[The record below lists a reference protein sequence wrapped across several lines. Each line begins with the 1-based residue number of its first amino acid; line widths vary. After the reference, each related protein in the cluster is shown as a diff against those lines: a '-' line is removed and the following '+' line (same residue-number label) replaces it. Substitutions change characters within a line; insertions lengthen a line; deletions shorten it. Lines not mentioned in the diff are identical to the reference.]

1 MLCASL
7 FGHFVKFEADP
18 LLEESLER
26 GGYRRAHAEEAEVA
40 QQRARGRSI
49 GAAIRTHGK
58 THQRESRPDSW
69 KVHFNYQKRRLS
81 PSDAANTR
89 PPTTAGRRYQW
100 A

>member
-49 GAAIRTHGK
+49 GAAIRYS
-58 THQRESRPDSW
+58 RENASTRDSAR
-69 KVHFNYQKRRLS
+69 FMES
-81 PSDAANTR
+81 TF
-89 PPTTAGRRYQW
+89 
-100 A
+100 